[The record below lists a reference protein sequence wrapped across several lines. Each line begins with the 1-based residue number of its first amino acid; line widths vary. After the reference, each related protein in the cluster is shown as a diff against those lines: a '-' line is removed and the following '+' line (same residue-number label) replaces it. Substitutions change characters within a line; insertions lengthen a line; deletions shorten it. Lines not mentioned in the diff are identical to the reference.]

1 MAIILKVTHVT
12 IGTAE
17 MPLAVS
23 IALDNLPY
31 DFQEEIKEKVLY
43 QALGL
48 ELPAREERDESDAPE
63 PFTQTPRRGR
73 PPKAR

>member
-12 IGTAE
+12 IGSAE
-17 MPLAVS
+17 MPLSVS
-23 IALDNLPY
+23 IALDNLPF

-48 ELPAREERDESDAPE
+48 ELPVREECDESDASE
-63 PFTQTPRRGR
+63 AVTYTPRRGR